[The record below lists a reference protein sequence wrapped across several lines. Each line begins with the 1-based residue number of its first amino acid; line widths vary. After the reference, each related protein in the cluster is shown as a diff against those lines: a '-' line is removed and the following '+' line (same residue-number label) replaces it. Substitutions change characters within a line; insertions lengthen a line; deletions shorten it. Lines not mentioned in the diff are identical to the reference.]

1 MLKKLEEVGRA
12 IFNGT
17 MEGDR
22 NRDWKYTIGRR
33 EIVIDYVIESMETK
47 ERIERM
53 GIEDCIDS
61 DQQSMVM

>member
-1 MLKKLEEVGRA
+1 MEKVGRA
-12 IFNGT
+12 IFNEN